1 MYYDIRIKAHNG
13 LRDKCVVFIFTD
25 VSAEKELQREQV
37 MKKYTRIML
46 NSMHHELRTPI
57 HGIQSSLELIK
68 PYVSSHANRQYNI
81 CRCALQFLLSLVND
95 TLDYA

>member
-1 MYYDIRIKAHNG
+1 
-13 LRDKCVVFIFTD
+13 
-25 VSAEKELQREQV
+25 

-68 PYVSSHANRQYNI
+68 PYISSHANRQYNI

-95 TLDYA
+95 TLDYAQMQEGKFRVNTESVPIRQLVKEVYNLI